1 MTTTNVEGEVVNA
14 LVLNSMCIFPKNQKC
29 PFIPRIEMF
38 PELHFYIPKV
48 PFFFPRSVFLFNV
61 CVYFKRFFP
70 KVFVLSTCPAQS
82 CSKMIFALPLKTL
95 RGV

>member
-14 LVLNSMCIFPKNQKC
+14 LVLNSMCIFSKNQKC
-29 PFIPRIEMF
+29 PFIPRIEIF

-48 PFFFPRSVFLFNV
+48 PFFFPEVSFYLM
-61 CVYFKRFFP
+61 C
-70 KVFVLSTCPAQS
+70 VFVLSTCPAQS